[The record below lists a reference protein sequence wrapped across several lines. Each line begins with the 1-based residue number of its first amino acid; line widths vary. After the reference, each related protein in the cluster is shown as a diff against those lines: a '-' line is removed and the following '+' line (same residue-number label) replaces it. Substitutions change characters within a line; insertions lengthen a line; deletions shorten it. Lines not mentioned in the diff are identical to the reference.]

1 MACGHNNKE
10 NHKHPKDSPNFA
22 AMKRE
27 ENPWTTLT
35 SKQLYDN
42 PWVTV
47 TEHQVLNP
55 AGNPG
60 IYGTVHFKNLA
71 IGIIPID
78 EEMNTWLVGQYRYP
92 LEEYSWEIPMGGGL
106 LEKDMLES
114 AKRELKEETGL
125 EAGEWQNIMR
135 IHTSNSV
142 TDEEGFVFLAT
153 DLVEGEMEAEET
165 EQLQVIKLPFAE
177 VLQMVMD
184 QKITDSLSIAGILKA
199 ARMLHV
205 K

>member
-1 MACGHNNKE
+1 
-10 NHKHPKDSPNFA
+10 
-22 AMKRE
+22 MKRE

-106 LEKDMLES
+106 LEKDVLES